1 MIDIRRVSPSTGV
14 PVIVKPVIVAVCAV
28 IWQTSYKSVFI
39 AGVAEFAEREVTR
52 FVIRLFVSV
61 FAADIVS
68 TTTHSTAITPA
79 EDRVIVVSEAFHTSS

>member
-1 MIDIRRVSPSTGV
+1 MFIVGVADDVVV
-14 PVIVKPVIVAVCAV
+14 PVL
-28 IWQTSYKSVFI
+28 
-39 AGVAEFAEREVTR
+39 

-79 EDRVIVVSEAFHTSS
+79 EDRVIVVSEAFPTSS